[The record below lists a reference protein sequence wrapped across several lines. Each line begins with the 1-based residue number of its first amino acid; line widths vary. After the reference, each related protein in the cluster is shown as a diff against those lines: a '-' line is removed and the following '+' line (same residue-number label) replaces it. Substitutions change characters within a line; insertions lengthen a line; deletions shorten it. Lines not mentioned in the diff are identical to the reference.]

1 MPTNV
6 DDDSKPIAAAAGV
19 SNGAEGGIKVGGV
32 LCVLL
37 FMRLLMISFWCIDDV
52 DITC

>member
-6 DDDSKPIAAAAGV
+6 DDDSKPIAAGAGV

-32 LCVLL
+32 LLCSVHTSA
-37 FMRLLMISFWCIDDV
+37 MMSFWCIDDV
-52 DITC
+52 DNM